1 MSLEIFKKYI
11 DYYKKNNENF
21 FYKVKNVF
29 LIDEEE
35 DTSLKFLRLS
45 NQNDFEQMFANFMRE
60 SYSNNE
66 QNDYYVLFHLLNNH
80 ILQQTHVI
88 LSLRTL
94 GHNQY
99 YKVVQEFISK
109 FDNYTNK
116 IDVNHR
122 QDFIDYLREN
132 HQIKT
137 SWKNL
142 IKNLEPGLIVNLAV
156 MGENVDCLFVLQ
168 DNNLTNEDVHL
179 LKSENKRLKTFW
191 VQHYLNQKNNQN
203 LAFYDELSFE
213 DYMNKNSGLISC
225 LEMLKI
231 YIGVHGLIFQREN
244 INLLKNLVRNLEL
257 FKVAKENRAIYL
269 NTLKKFDT
277 KCPKYSVFMTK
288 DWDKIN
294 ELLYMDT
301 RAKTNKVTKKQ
312 LLKF

>member
-29 LIDEEE
+29 LGDEEE
-35 DTSLKFLRLS
+35 DIDLKFLRLS
-45 NQNDFEQMFANFMRE
+45 NQSDFEHMFATFMKENYSE
-60 SYSNNE
+60 SE
-66 QNDYYVLFHLLNNH
+66 QNDYYVLFHLLDSH
-80 ILQQTHVI
+80 ILQQTNII
-88 LSLRTL
+88 LALRTL

-109 FDNYTNK
+109 FDKYKNK

-132 HQIKT
+132 HQIKK
-137 SWKNL
+137 SWQNL
-142 IKNLEPGLIVNLAV
+142 IKHLEPGLIINLAI
-156 MGENVDCLFVLQ
+156 MGENVDCLIVLQ
-168 DNNLTNEDVHL
+168 NNNLTTEDVSL

-191 VQHYLNQKNNQN
+191 IQHYLNQKNNPD
-203 LAFYDELSFE
+203 LSFYDELSFE
-213 DYMNKNSGLISC
+213 DYLNKNSGLISC

-231 YIGVHGLIFQREN
+231 YIEVHGLIFQREN

-257 FKVAKENRAIYL
+257 FQVAKENRAIYL
-269 NTLKKFDT
+269 NTQKEFDA
-277 KCPKYSVFMTK
+277 KYPKYSVFMLK
-288 DWDKIN
+288 DWEKIN
-294 ELLYMDT
+294 ELIYMDT